1 MVSMSNMP
9 VIINDR
15 IAIAPDELSFTASR
29 SAGPGGQHV
38 NKVNSRV
45 TLLFDIEASK
55 SLDDEQKERLRE
67 HLATRINKLGLLRV
81 SAQKERSQALNR
93 RRAVERFADLLR
105 QALAEKAER
114 RPGKVPKRSKR
125 RRLQDK
131 RRRSALKKDRRGQFD
146 GE

>member
-15 IAIAPDELSFTASR
+15 LSIPADELTFTASR

-38 NKVNSRV
+38 NKVNSRI
-45 TLLFDIEASK
+45 TLMFDIEASS
-55 SLDDEQKERLRE
+55 SLDDQQKERLRE

-81 SAQKERSQALNR
+81 SAQKERSQVLNR

-105 QALAEKAER
+105 QALEEKAER
-114 RPGKVPKRSKR
+114 RPGKIPKRSKR

-131 RRRSALKKDRRGQFD
+131 RRRSAIKKDRRGDFD